1 MANRALCAALHAL
14 AAQGAEVY
22 VWRAPTRHRHGST
35 KHFLVGPCI
44 SQIDSGVAVPPEW
57 YYLSRMKTLT
67 VKLPDPL
74 FAEISRVAEQR
85 KVPKS
90 EIVRE
95 RLEQGASAGISL
107 WQRMEDL
114 VVRDDAAPRDLSSN
128 KNHLAG
134 YGKNRDR
141 R

>member
-1 MANRALCAALHAL
+1 
-14 AAQGAEVY
+14 
-22 VWRAPTRHRHGST
+22 
-35 KHFLVGPCI
+35 
-44 SQIDSGVAVPPEW
+44 
-57 YYLSRMKTLT
+57 MKTLT

-74 FAEISRVAEQR
+74 FAEISRMAEQR

-95 RLEQGASAGISL
+95 RLEQGASNTMSL
-107 WQRMEDL
+107 WQRLEDL
-114 VVRDDAAPRDLSSN
+114 VVRDDAAPNDLSSN

>member
-1 MANRALCAALHAL
+1 
-14 AAQGAEVY
+14 
-22 VWRAPTRHRHGST
+22 
-35 KHFLVGPCI
+35 
-44 SQIDSGVAVPPEW
+44 
-57 YYLSRMKTLT
+57 

-74 FAEISRVAEQR
+74 FAEISRVAEER

-95 RLEQGASAGISL
+95 RLEQGASSGISL
-107 WQRMEDL
+107 WRRMEDL
-114 VVRDDAAPRDLSSN
+114 VLRDDRAPCDLSSN
-128 KNHLAG
+128 KKHLAG

>member
-1 MANRALCAALHAL
+1 MFCCAKEFPHEPRRLFSRLRSGRRWPSAH
-14 AAQGAEVY
+14 
-22 VWRAPTRHRHGST
+22 
-35 KHFLVGPCI
+35 
-44 SQIDSGVAVPPEW
+44 QIGFGVAIAPEQ
-57 YYLSRMKTLT
+57 YYHGHMKTLT

-74 FAEISRVAEQR
+74 FAEISRMAEQR

-95 RLEQGASAGISL
+95 RLEQGASYTMSL
-107 WQRMEDL
+107 WQRLEDL
-114 VVRDDAAPRDLSSN
+114 VVRDDAAPSDLSSN

>member
-1 MANRALCAALHAL
+1 M
-14 AAQGAEVY
+14 
-22 VWRAPTRHRHGST
+22 
-35 KHFLVGPCI
+35 
-44 SQIDSGVAVPPEW
+44 
-57 YYLSRMKTLT
+57 
-67 VKLPDPL
+67 
-74 FAEISRVAEQR
+74 AEQR

-95 RLEQGASAGISL
+95 RLEQGASNTMSL
-107 WQRMEDL
+107 WQRLEDL
-114 VVRDDAAPRDLSSN
+114 VVRDDAAPSDLSSN